1 MWSVNR
7 NPWHTRDVTSIRRDD
22 LETSVESWLATLR
35 SDNTRAAY
43 RRDLAVFGQWV
54 RSARLQPR
62 KVTVAQVEQFADHCT
77 DAGESDATVRRRMA
91 AVTSFYRHAGTTWAV
106 VNPGVT
112 ADRPAATPEAAA
124 VVLSGADAEALWR
137 AALSLGPKTAVL
149 VSLVLHDGFKAH
161 ELLRLDAD
169 DLHRSGGV
177 CSVRVPGRAGAARVP
192 LDPRTAAALRR
203 HLGERRTGPLLYGDN
218 PTRERARLTRY
229 GVDYLVRRAAQ
240 AAGLATPITVNVLRN
255 TQHRLARRATD

>member
-43 RRDLAVFGQWV
+43 RRDLVVFGQWV

-177 CSVRVPGRAGAARVP
+177 CSVRVPGRAGAARCPSTRGRRQRCVVISVSAAP
-192 LDPRTAAALRR
+192 VRCCTATTPRESEPGSPGTASTTWFGALRR
-203 HLGERRTGPLLYGDN
+203 RPVSR
-218 PTRERARLTRY
+218 
-229 GVDYLVRRAAQ
+229 
-240 AAGLATPITVNVLRN
+240 
-255 TQHRLARRATD
+255 HRSP